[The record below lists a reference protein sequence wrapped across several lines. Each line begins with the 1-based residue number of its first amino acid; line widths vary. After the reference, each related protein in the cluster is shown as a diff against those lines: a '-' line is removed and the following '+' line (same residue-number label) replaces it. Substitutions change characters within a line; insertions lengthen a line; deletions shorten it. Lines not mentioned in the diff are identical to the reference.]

1 MAKIVQKDN
10 PCLRLKSTLVAKE
23 EFGTSDLA
31 EIIAEMSAALA
42 KEEDGVAIAA
52 PQIGV
57 NKRIFVVSKKLKPN
71 LKNKDLVFINPE
83 ITQASKKKVVME
95 EGCLSV
101 RWLYG
106 KTKRAEKVTVEAYNQ
121 EGKKITHHG
130 SGVWAQVFQHEIDH
144 LNGILFIDH
153 ARDIEEYKPE
163 K

>member
-1 MAKIVQKDN
+1 MAKIVQKDD
-10 PCLRLKSTLVAKE
+10 PRLRAQSEPVKPE
-23 EFGTSDLA
+23 EFGSDKLLKLVA
-31 EIIAEMSAALA
+31 DMSAALA
-42 KEEDGVAIAA
+42 KEDDGVAIAG

-57 NKRIFVVSKKLKPN
+57 NKRIFLVSKKLKPN
-71 LKNKDLVFINPE
+71 PKNQDLVFINPV
-83 ITQASKKKVVME
+83 IKQTSKKKVVME

-106 KTKRAEKVTVEAYNQ
+106 KTKRAEKMTIEAYD
-121 EGKKITHHG
+121 ELGKKFTRHG

-153 ARDIEEYKPE
+153 AKEVEEYHPE